1 VSDLSTRP
9 AVPADYDAIA
19 AVVDEWWGRSI
30 VGKLPRLFLDHFHD
44 TSFVIEYPAMPRP
57 ATPRPVLAAFL
68 VGFMSA
74 AQPQDAYIHFVGV
87 RPDLRT
93 SGLGRQLYEDFF
105 ALARDAGRTVV
116 SAITGPVNERSIAF
130 HRRMG
135 FDVRGP
141 VADYDGPGTSLMVFR
156 REL

>member
-1 VSDLSTRP
+1 MRP

-19 AVVDEWWGRSI
+19 GVVDEWWGRDI
-30 VGKLPRLFLDHFHD
+30 VGKLPRLFLDHFYD
-44 TSFVIEYPAMPRP
+44 TSFVVEDQAG
-57 ATPRPVLAAFL
+57 LAGFL
-68 VGFMSA
+68 VGFLSA
-74 AQPQDAYIHFVGV
+74 SQPLHAYIHFVGV

-93 SGLGRQLYEDFF
+93 NGLGRQLYEDFF
-105 ALARDAGRTVV
+105 ALARAAGRSVV

-141 VADYDGPGTSLMVFR
+141 
-156 REL
+156 

>member
-1 VSDLSTRP
+1 VRELSPRP
-9 AVPADYDAIA
+9 AVPSDYDAIA

-44 TSFVIEYPAMPRP
+44 TSFVVEDAG
-57 ATPRPVLAAFL
+57 AELAAFL

-74 AQPQDAYIHFVGV
+74 AAPQDAYIHFVGV

-93 SGLGRQLYEDFF
+93 SGLGRRMYEDFF

-156 REL
+156 RQL